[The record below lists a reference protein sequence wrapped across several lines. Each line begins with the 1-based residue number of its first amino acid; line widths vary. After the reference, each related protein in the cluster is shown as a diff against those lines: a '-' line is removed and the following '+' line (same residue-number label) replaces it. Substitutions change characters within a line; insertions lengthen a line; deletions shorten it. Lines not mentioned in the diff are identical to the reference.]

1 MLRSMTGI
9 STLSGSSGPYD
20 WSMEL
25 RGVNN
30 KGLDIRARVPEWLV
44 GLDQEVRKTISS
56 VIKRGSIQFNLKI
69 SLSDGV
75 NDRKIDLE
83 RLDNILSN
91 VATISK
97 VAEEK
102 GLVISPIS
110 LTDISVQHGFIDFES
125 SEEHKVS
132 VTKAIISHLPRLIE
146 DFQKVRSAEGKTL
159 QKVLQS
165 GVIKM
170 ERHLTACSAAIAK
183 RPLEFKV
190 SFEKAIQ
197 NLKQEIQPD
206 RLAQELAILAVKSDV
221 TEEIDR
227 LKAHIDA
234 ANTLLKSHN
243 PVGRKFDFLMQEFNR
258 ETNTLCAKS
267 NSKEL
272 TAIGIE
278 MKVTI
283 DQMREQV
290 QNVE

>member
-1 MLRSMTGI
+1 MTGI
-9 STLSGSSGPYD
+9 STLSGSPGPYA
-20 WSMEL
+20 WSMQPI
-25 RGVNN
+25 GVNN
-30 KGLDIRARVPEWLV
+30 KGLDIRPRVPE
-44 GLDQEVRKTISS
+44 GLDGFDQEVRKTISS

-69 SLSDGV
+69 SLSDGL

-91 VATISK
+91 VAAISK

-110 LTDISVQHGFIDFES
+110 LTDISVQHGFIDLEG

-132 VTKAIISHLPRLIE
+132 VTKAIIAHLPRLIE
-146 DFQKVRSAEGKTL
+146 DFQKARSAEGKTL

-197 NLKQEIQPD
+197 IEPNYADAFFNLGNI
-206 RLAQELAILAVKSDV
+206 
-221 TEEIDR
+221 
-227 LKAHIDA
+227 H
-234 ANTLLKSHN
+234 
-243 PVGRKFDFLMQEFNR
+243 
-258 ETNTLCAKS
+258 
-267 NSKEL
+267 KEL
-272 TAIGIE
+272 RNYQKAVNYFQ
-278 MKVTI
+278 KTI
-283 DQMREQV
+283 SINTKYVGAYNSLETLFILV
-290 QNVE
+290 GFESKSFLTSISACGSLFFKPCLYILSPIKFPLYGLLSPTFSFCNLS

>member
-69 SLSDGV
+69 SLSDGL

-110 LTDISVQHGFIDFES
+110 LTDISVQHGFIDFEGLS
-125 SEEHKVS
+125 
-132 VTKAIISHLPRLIE
+132 LI
-146 DFQKVRSAEGKTL
+146 
-159 QKVLQS
+159 
-165 GVIKM
+165 
-170 ERHLTACSAAIAK
+170 
-183 RPLEFKV
+183 
-190 SFEKAIQ
+190 
-197 NLKQEIQPD
+197 
-206 RLAQELAILAVKSDV
+206 
-221 TEEIDR
+221 
-227 LKAHIDA
+227 HI
-234 ANTLLKSHN
+234 
-243 PVGRKFDFLMQEFNR
+243 
-258 ETNTLCAKS
+258 
-267 NSKEL
+267 
-272 TAIGIE
+272 
-278 MKVTI
+278 
-283 DQMREQV
+283 
-290 QNVE
+290 